1 MDFTSD
7 YNTEYLDQTNGSGSL
22 FNVAGEPLALAELVG
37 T

>member
-7 YNTEYLDQTNGSGSL
+7 LNTENSGQTNASGSL
-22 FNVAGEPLALAELVG
+22 FNVAGELLALAELVG